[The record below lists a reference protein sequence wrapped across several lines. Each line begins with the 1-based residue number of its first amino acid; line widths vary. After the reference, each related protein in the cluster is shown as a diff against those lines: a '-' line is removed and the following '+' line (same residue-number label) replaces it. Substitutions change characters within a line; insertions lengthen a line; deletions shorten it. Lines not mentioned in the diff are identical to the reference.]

1 MTPEDEERMLAQQE
15 QTNALLAGFGGLPNQ
30 ATGKVFCGRHPEK
43 EIEYFCKYCHQIVC
57 PKCMFSEHNGH
68 ELAQLEDVTGII
80 KQNVY
85 DLHKL
90 MINTKRINDD
100 NRSLILHV
108 REEIQRKKEEQMR
121 NIDKGFGDLI
131 RRLEEKRDELKSEFA
146 AKYVSEENKLLAR
159 AQILDQNQEDIA
171 NIEIIYEE
179 LLKFIERNNDAKILT
194 KIADISSFISK
205 SIEDLEC
212 ISKKKGFDK

>member
-1 MTPEDEERMLAQQE
+1 LMTPEDEERLLAQQE
-15 QTNALLAGFGGLPNQ
+15 QTNALLAGFGGVPNQ
-30 ATGKVFCGRHPEK
+30 STGKVFCGRHPEK

-108 REEIQRKKEEQMR
+108 REEI
-121 NIDKGFGDLI
+121 
-131 RRLEEKRDELKSEFA
+131 
-146 AKYVSEENKLLAR
+146 
-159 AQILDQNQEDIA
+159 
-171 NIEIIYEE
+171 
-179 LLKFIERNNDAKILT
+179 
-194 KIADISSFISK
+194 
-205 SIEDLEC
+205 
-212 ISKKKGFDK
+212 